1 MGKDYYQ
8 ILGVG
13 RNATDDEIK
22 KAYRR
27 LALKW
32 HPDRN
37 RDNVQYAT
45 ERFKEVGEAYDVL
58 SDPQKKEIYDT
69 YGEEGLK
76 GGAPPPGAGGAGGA
90 GGFPSGFA
98 GAFPGGGGRTFV
110 FTGRPGAGGAGGFGN
125 FRDAND
131 IFRQFFGAGF
141 DVNGMGASSDE
152 DEMGDGGNPFAS
164 FMRGGMPGGAGMRGM
179 RGMRGGAG
187 MPRRKMHR
195 EPQPTVS
202 DLMCTLEELYRGCTK
217 KLRITRHVFDATGV
231 AHEESKV
238 LAVDVRPG
246 WKDGTKITFEHEGDQ
261 EAPDEPP
268 ADVVFVVK
276 QKPHPMYQR
285 EGSDLVCTVP
295 VNLSQA
301 LCGLKISLPHL
312 DGSEVTVNTAGTV
325 IYPGYEKRV
334 VGRGMP
340 ISKAPGSFGDLVVR
354 FQVSFPHEPLNE
366 TQRAQI
372 KDMFRNS
379 TWTLP
384 FSK

>member
-13 RNATDDEIK
+13 KNATEDEIK

-76 GGAPPPGAGGAGGA
+76 GGAPPPGAAGGA
-90 GGFPSGFA
+90 GGFPGGFA

-110 FTGRPGAGGAGGFGN
+110 FTGRPGAGGFGG

-131 IFRQFFGAGF
+131 IFRQFFEE
-141 DVNGMGASSDE
+141 NGMGTSSDE
-152 DEMGDGGNPFAS
+152 DEMGDGNPFAS
-164 FMRGGMPGGAGMRGM
+164 FMRGAAGGMP
-179 RGMRGGAG
+179 RGGMPRG
-187 MPRRKMHR
+187 GSMPRRKMHR
-195 EPQPTVS
+195 EPKQTVS
-202 DLMCTLEELYRGCTK
+202 DLLCTLDELYRGCTK
-217 KLRITRHVFDATGV
+217 KLRITRHVYDATGV
-231 AHEESKV
+231 AHEESKL

-261 EAPDEPP
+261 AAPDEP
-268 ADVVFVVK
+268 AGDIVFVVK

-285 EGSDLVCTVP
+285 EGNDLVCTVP

-312 DGSEVTVNTAGTV
+312 DGTEVTVNTAGTV

-340 ISKAPGSFGDLVVR
+340 LSKVPGSYGDLVIR

-379 TWTLP
+379 TWTQP